1 MWLDFENIITSLH
14 HQQIKKL
21 PKKKERR
28 TWKENRT
35 KNKKK
40 WMAIL
45 TQQQPHNVNI
55 FSHPNQTKK
64 KKKKNQTCKSR
75 MKFECFLFC
84 FVHFNFRIHRKNIR
98 SRNYGHPFLLRFFC
112 CFVLYFHII
121 FRHWTM
127 VEFSVVVVQIHKT
140 HTSWVIGFCLPVSS
154 EKHWKQYYRYHF
166 FFFDRKW
173 WSWWEYALKTW

>member
-1 MWLDFENIITSLH
+1 MLNEPRQNKSKSTLHTHII
-14 HQQIKKL
+14 IIIINGKMNKL
-21 PKKKERR
+21 PDWLNWPIILIILRWWGPKSV
-28 TWKENRT
+28 
-35 KNKKK
+35 
-40 WMAIL
+40 MHAIFL
-45 TQQQPHNVNI
+45 
-55 FSHPNQTKK
+55 NQKKK